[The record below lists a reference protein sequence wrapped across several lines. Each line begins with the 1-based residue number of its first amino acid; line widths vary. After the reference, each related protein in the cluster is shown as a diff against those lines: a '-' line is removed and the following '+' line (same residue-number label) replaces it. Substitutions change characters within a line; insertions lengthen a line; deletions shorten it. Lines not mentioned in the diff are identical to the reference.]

1 LSLTPLRD
9 VTLRDGSILRIHL
22 GQTGLAEMQ
31 RALALL
37 LATSEFP
44 DLDIMYRLLTQT
56 EDDGS
61 VQRHFFGFQ
70 NGRLVSFL
78 KYDASTRV
86 PYVCSLGYVFT
97 SEDVR
102 GLGIAQGMC
111 QAAIDN
117 FAQAGG
123 RAAYLSGSGPGARV
137 YQRVG
142 FRPLHGH
149 IMRCVLDEHDSE
161 FDGFYFAGRPIA
173 GVRNLTYA
181 DWAMAASLYGQPTDI
196 HIRDYGIQLY
206 SGPGQEITRFQSV
219 IPVLMRIQDA
229 GDGRTIVAEDSS
241 GHLVAIGTLQKQT
254 DGQVL
259 ADFLVHDTA
268 RQHAECFLKELLSA
282 APAMRTSAVLLKIA
296 RADQRKLDKC
306 DAVGLRVVSET
317 IENTGGD
324 RMEPVV
330 TFCCD

>member
-1 LSLTPLRD
+1 MPLTPLRD
-9 VTLRDGSILRIHL
+9 VALRDGSILRIDL
-22 GQTGLAEMQ
+22 GRTGLAEMQ
-31 RALALL
+31 PALAVL

-44 DLDIMYRLLTQT
+44 DLDILYRLLTQT

-78 KYDASTRV
+78 KYDASKQV
-86 PYVCSLGYVFT
+86 PYVCSLGCVFT

-102 GLGIAQGMC
+102 GLGIARGMC
-111 QAAIDN
+111 RAAIDN

-123 RAAYLSGSGPGARV
+123 RAAYLSGGGPGARV

-149 IMRCVLDEHDSE
+149 IMRWVLDGHGSE
-161 FDGFYFAGRPIA
+161 FDDFYFAGRPIA
-173 GVRNLTYA
+173 GVRDLTYA

-206 SGPGQEITRFQSV
+206 SGPGQEIVRFQSV
-219 IPVLMRIQDA
+219 VPVLMRIQEA
-229 GDGRTIVAEDSS
+229 GDGHTIVAEDSL
-241 GHLVAIGTLQKQT
+241 GHLVAIGTLQRQT
-254 DGQVL
+254 DGRVL
-259 ADFLVHDTA
+259 ADSLVHDTV
-268 RQHAECFLKELLSA
+268 RKHAECFLKELLSA
-282 APAMRTSAVLLKIA
+282 ARAMDTSAVLMKIA
-296 RADQRKLDKC
+296 RADQCKLDIC

-317 IENTGGD
+317 IENTGND

-330 TFCCD
+330 TLCCD